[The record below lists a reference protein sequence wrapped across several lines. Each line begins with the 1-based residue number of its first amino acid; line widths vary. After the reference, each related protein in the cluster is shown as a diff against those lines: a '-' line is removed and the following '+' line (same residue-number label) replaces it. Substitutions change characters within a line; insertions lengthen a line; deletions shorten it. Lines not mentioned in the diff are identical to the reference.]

1 MPSAESLQAYEAR
14 TLTYTGG
21 EYQNEPFAYR
31 LLKPATI
38 EPGKRY
44 PLVLFLHGA
53 GERGSDNAA
62 QLQYLPELMA
72 KPEMRQKFPC
82 FLIAPQCREGK
93 LWADANWSDKESS
106 VAKPPTDQMQVALLA
121 VEETTQAQ
129 PVDLDRIYVTGLSMG
144 GYGSWDLAIRTPE
157 KFAAAVP
164 ICGGGDESQAARLVG
179 VPIWAWHGDAD
190 PAVPVERSRRMIA
203 AIRQAGGNPKYTE
216 LAGVGHDSWNPAY
229 RDPHGPI
236 PWLFEQSLA
245 ARTKKTP

>member
-1 MPSAESLQAYEAR
+1 
-14 TLTYTGG
+14 
-21 EYQNEPFAYR
+21 
-31 LLKPATI
+31 
-38 EPGKRY
+38 
-44 PLVLFLHGA
+44 
-53 GERGSDNAA
+53 
-62 QLQYLPELMA
+62 
-72 KPEMRQKFPC
+72 
-82 FLIAPQCREGK
+82 
-93 LWADANWSDKESS
+93 
-106 VAKPPTDQMQVALLA
+106 

-157 KFAAAVP
+157 KFAAVVP
-164 ICGGGDESQAARLVG
+164 ICGGGDESQAARLLG